1 MSASYIGYTG
11 QDLITETSYE
21 QNKEGLITYTEKK
34 MISRAV
40 TAVTPNLTLTKS
52 IGGITLRAVS
62 TNVVSQGGAFT
73 EITITYQGGEGT
85 TLQQDISNSTGEEPI
100 ASNKYF
106 LTGDAGGG
114 SSIVNAAGTANVIYN
129 DDGSF
134 NAFSKNAQNN
144 LFGVTSFLNPN
155 AVYKRSFNTTVTAT
169 ATNLAAVGRIVNA
182 SADFPPVTAGTTW
195 LCVGAQYS
203 KRGTSFD
210 VTHDFRASD
219 ENGWNTYIY
228 GPPVSPPPVPT

>member
-1 MSASYIGYTG
+1 MSATYIGYSG

-34 MISRAV
+34 LISRGV
-40 TAVTPNLTLTKS
+40 TAVTPSLTDTKI

-62 TNVVSQGGAFT
+62 TNVVSQGGTFT
-73 EITITYQGGEGT
+73 EITVSYQGGEGT

-100 ASNKYF
+100 ASNKFF

-114 SSIVNAAGTANVIYN
+114 SSIVDAAGSTNVIYN

-144 LFGVTSFLNPN
+144 LFGVTSYLHPN
-155 AVYKRSFNTTVTAT
+155 AVYKRSFNTTVTST
-169 ATNLAAVGRIVNA
+169 ATNLGAVGKIVTPT
-182 SADFPPVTAGTTW
+182 SDFPAITTGATW
-195 LCVGAQYS
+195 LCVGVQYT

-210 VTHDFRASD
+210 VTQDFRASD
-219 ENGWNTYIY
+219 EKGWNTYIY
-228 GPPVSPPPVPT
+228 GSAVAPPPIPT